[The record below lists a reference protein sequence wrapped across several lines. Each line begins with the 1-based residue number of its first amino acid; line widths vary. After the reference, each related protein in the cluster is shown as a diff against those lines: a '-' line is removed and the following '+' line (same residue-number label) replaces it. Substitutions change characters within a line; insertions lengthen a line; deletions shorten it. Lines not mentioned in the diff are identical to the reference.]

1 MLAPVVIFAVGNPS
15 RGDDALGPLLAA
27 RFAAE
32 LGEAGLGPEFD
43 LVEDFQL
50 QVEHALDLEGRALA
64 LFIDAGTGTPA
75 PYDFRRIRPAAG
87 YGHTTHAL
95 APEAVLQVYRQTQ
108 GDEPPDAFLLC
119 VRGESFEL
127 GEDLTPEAAGHLE
140 AALELLKKLARSPV
154 AETWSQFSEGISDR
168 PGPESSNGSGPCWS
182 RSPAGGR

>member
-1 MLAPVVIFAVGNPS
+1 MLAPVVVFAVGNPS

-32 LGEAGLGPEFD
+32 LGPGFE

-64 LFIDAGTGTPA
+64 LFVDAGTGTPA
-75 PYDFRRIRPAAG
+75 PYDFRMIQPAAG

-108 GDEPPDAFLLC
+108 GVEPPPAFLLC

-127 GEDLTPEAAGHLE
+127 GEGLTPEATGHLE
-140 AALELLKKLARSPV
+140 AALELLRKLVLTPV
-154 AETWSQFSEGISDR
+154 PEAWSQF
-168 PGPESSNGSGPCWS
+168 
-182 RSPAGGR
+182 PAGLQR